1 MYPNLYYA
9 IKDILG
15 VDPGG
20 WAKFI
25 NSFGFFVA
33 IGFVTAA
40 VLLAREFKRKEKQ
53 GLLTYKEEK
62 ITVGKPASV
71 TELILNFLLGFLM
84 GYKIIGA
91 FLSDGKAGED
101 PQAFIL
107 SAEGSWPAGIVLG
120 LLFAGLKWWEKKKNR
135 LAKPEER
142 QVRIWPKD
150 RVGDITIIAAISGF
164 LGAKLFHNFENW
176 SDFVKD
182 PIGELLSFSGL
193 TFYGGLLCAAVAVIW
208 YCSRKGIKTL
218 HLIDAV
224 APSLIIAY
232 AIGRIGCQVSGDG
245 DWGIVNSAY
254 IANADGTV
262 QLAGSPQQV
271 KDSIKANAV
280 YYTRDFGSVDNV
292 KTASFKA
299 PSFLPDWM
307 VAYTYPHN
315 VNNQGK
321 KLADCTDGQ
330 FCNYLP
336 APVFPTPFYETVAG
350 LLIFFFLWAMRKRI
364 KIPGQLFA
372 LYLMLNGLER
382 FAIEKIRVN
391 TTYSIMGFHPTQA
404 EIIAALLFLF
414 GLALFF
420 WTKKRAASAA
430 KAS

>member
-40 VLLAREFKRKEKQ
+40 VLLAREFRRKEKQ

-62 ITVGKPASV
+62 IMVGKPASV
-71 TELILNFLLGFLM
+71 TELVLNFLLGFLM
-84 GYKIIGA
+84 GYKILGA

-101 PQAFIL
+101 PQAYIL

-120 LLFAGLKWWEKKKNR
+120 LIFAGLKWWEKKKNR
-135 LAKPEER
+135 LAQPEER
-142 QVRIWPKD
+142 VIRIWPKD
-150 RVGDITIIAAISGF
+150 RVGDITIIAAIFGF
-164 LGAKLFHNFENW
+164 LGSKLFHNFENW

-193 TFYGGLLCAAVAVIW
+193 TFYGGLICAAVAVIW
-208 YCSRKGIKTL
+208 YCRRKGIKTM
-218 HLIDAV
+218 HLLDAV

-232 AIGRIGCQVSGDG
+232 AIGRMGCQVSGDG

-254 IANADGTV
+254 ITTPDGKV
-262 QLAGSPQQV
+262 QLASTPQQV
-271 KDSIKANAV
+271 KDTIKAHAV
-280 YYTRDFGSVDNV
+280 FYSRDFGSPEQVPM
-292 KTASFKA
+292 ASFKA

-307 VAYTYPHN
+307 VAYSYPNN
-315 VNNQGK
+315 VNNQGTR
-321 KLADCTDGQ
+321 LAGCDEAQ

-336 APVFPTPFYETVAG
+336 APVFPTPLYETLMG
-350 LLIFFFLWAMRKRI
+350 LLIFFFLWSIRKRV
-364 KIPGQLFA
+364 KAPGQLFA
-372 LYLMLNGLER
+372 IYLMLNGAER
-382 FAIEKIRVN
+382 FFIEKIRVN
-391 TTYSIMGFHPTQA
+391 TTYNLFGFHPSQA
-404 EIIAALLFLF
+404 EIIATCLFLLGAAMF
-414 GLALFF
+414 V
-420 WTKKRAASAA
+420 WTRRRHAAS
-430 KAS
+430 KPGV